1 MIYGCKHW
9 NDRNYFY
16 VQTNNPTEEILQKA
30 GVVHYLE
37 TCGPSSAVN
46 CMASM
51 GHKVTIDTPGGYQPQ
66 PEEVLTDFFNDPNN
80 YKALQEERKD
90 RIDPDKYM
98 GNEIAQY
105 YPLAVKRVFG
115 VRCRFV
121 FASWKDVVE
130 NVKEGQACQ
139 LCFKSPGHFV
149 AAVAFDDETQ
159 EIIYNDSMGKFN
171 VRMKNGD
178 NLKNYCI
185 VYY

>member
-9 NDRNYFY
+9 NDSDCFY
-16 VQTNNPTEEILQKA
+16 VQTNNPTEEILQKT
-30 GVVHYLE
+30 GVVRYLE
-37 TCGPSSAVN
+37 TCGPTSAVN
-46 CMASM
+46 CLAAM

-66 PEEVLTDFFNDPNN
+66 PEEILNDFFNDPRN
-80 YKALQEERKD
+80 YWELKKERND
-90 RIDPDKYM
+90 INPADYL

-105 YPLAVKRVFG
+105 YPLAIKRVFG

-121 FASWKDVVE
+121 FASWRDIIE
-130 NVKEGQACQ
+130 NLKEGQACQ
-139 LCFKSPGHFV
+139 ICFKVPGHFV

-171 VRMKNGD
+171 VRLKEGK